1 MTRIGSVE
9 LTRRFFCL
17 ALFTLGL
24 VAFGYWGAITAV
36 MLFAGAL
43 LTYVAL
49 PRPKPPPSAL
59 TYEKIPAV
67 YGPDMIG
74 LMMTSVF
81 IALPFWVALSEE
93 YMWQDSVMP
102 LHPSALL
109 SWPLALISASILV
122 IAASYASF
130 WLDIEQ
136 DGLHLYS
143 LRQDRFI
150 SYSNITR
157 VVPFRR
163 DLLRWVRWLTPL
175 LVLSGRYTAAGAVLL
190 ARDTT
195 GFSMCLTDG
204 STINIDVSAFE
215 KPAKII
221 LNALRK
227 KGVPIEIN
235 GK

>member
-1 MTRIGSVE
+1 MTRIGSME

-17 ALFTLGL
+17 TLFTLGL
-24 VAFGYWGAITAV
+24 VALGYWGDITAV

-43 LTYVAL
+43 LIYVAL
-49 PRPKPPPSAL
+49 PRPKPPLSAF

-67 YGPDMIG
+67 YGPDMLG

-81 IALPFWVALSEE
+81 IALPFWAALSEE
-93 YMWQDSVMP
+93 YMWQDSVIP

-122 IAASYASF
+122 VSASYASF
-130 WLDIEQ
+130 WLDIKQ

-150 SYSNITR
+150 SFSNISR

-163 DLLRWVRWLTPL
+163 GLPRWIRWLTPL
-175 LVLSGRYTAAGAVLL
+175 FILSGRYTAAGAVIL

-204 STINIDVSAFE
+204 STIHIDVSAFE
-215 KPAKII
+215 KPAKKI
-221 LNALRK
+221 LQTLRK

-235 GK
+235 R